1 MADVTNQG
9 KVRRPRPDSR
19 RQAVLATIIDEYL
32 VSGEPVGSHVISET
46 FSRAPG
52 WSSATIRNV
61 MAELEELG
69 LLEQPH
75 TSAGRIPTDR
85 GYRQYVD
92 NGLGSTKLSKHDVA
106 VIENIGVS
114 NEVRARPDRAMERA
128 SHVLSE

>member
-1 MADVTNQG
+1 MGDMNNQAR
-9 KVRRPRPDSR
+9 VRRPKPDSR

-32 VSGEPVGSHVISET
+32 VTGEPVGSHVISDK
-46 FSRAPG
+46 FSHAPG

-85 GYRQYVD
+85 GYRHYVD
-92 NGLGSTKLSKHDVA
+92 NMLDSTRLSKTDLRA
-106 VIENIGVS
+106 IESIGFGRETTV
-114 NEVRARPDRAMERA
+114 RPDQIGRA
-128 SHVLSE
+128 SCRE